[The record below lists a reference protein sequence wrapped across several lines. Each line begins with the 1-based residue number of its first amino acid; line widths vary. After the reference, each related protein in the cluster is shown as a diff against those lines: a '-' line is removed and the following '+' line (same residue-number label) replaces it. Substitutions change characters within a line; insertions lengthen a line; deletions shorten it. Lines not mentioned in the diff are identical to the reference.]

1 MMKKNLLLLVVS
13 LLAICPVTAQGYSDD
28 YYESVSDE
36 QPVNLVL
43 PGKGNIDVEK
53 LNGAIDLDMDVSQ
66 LSLYE
71 IRVLKAAMGA
81 RQGELIMTSELR
93 RLFDATSWYTEI
105 AEKRAGLYWDKEK
118 DDFAPAITT
127 PITYTPE
134 EQAFIKK
141 LDKAEKDLVAMN
153 LVTAGT
159 KNFPQKG
166 PNLANLTNPLQ
177 IMDMPKEL
185 ESKLAN
191 TGFAIVPDDKE
202 QLFHIYENNDYH
214 EFPSFV
220 TTDLYLQTYHIYFDY
235 MLRKMEE
242 GKMMGVMTAYT
253 KQLYTAMM
261 QKAKT
266 SKGNM
271 REAAQRSATYFA
283 IAHSLFTG
291 KQTLT
296 VPKKYAAMAKKEIAN
311 VKAATSAYSD
321 FLDYKEVKFA
331 YDIYRPRGHY
341 TRSAELG
348 RYFMGMMWL
357 QNAPFGSDKPHQL
370 RAALLIASEI
380 GSSAKLTKTYKSID
394 EPIAYLMGTPD
405 NLSMLQVYDI
415 MKEDGATLTK
425 LMTSASDLERV
436 KEKIEAKDEAQTRIR
451 PKFERSSHC
460 KINLMPQRYQ
470 PDGEVL
476 QEMVDYESKPTLRDV
491 PKGLDVLAALGV
503 NGAYRILTEELKED
517 MRWNKYTENMK
528 RMQARMGE
536 IDWASSVSNMW
547 MMTLKDLT
555 IKTPNMPYFM
565 HNRAWEKKN
574 LNTALA
580 SWAEL
585 KHDAIL
591 YAKQPMG
598 AECGDGGLP
607 APYVVGYVEPNVAYW
622 TKAIELLDA
631 TSLVLTKN
639 DMMTDEMESITTQMR
654 EQAQFLLTVSQKEL
668 DGTVLDKEEYDQ
680 IKIIGSKFE
689 YLTLQILGA
698 EIDSPWDLAVT
709 GADRYIAVVADV
721 YTANADN
728 NPSKSVLY
736 EAVGPAHSIYVVV
749 EIGGYL
755 YLTRGA
761 VFSYR
766 EFQEDIAAP
775 RKTDEQWQQE
785 LKSQPNKGIPN
796 WMKEVIV
803 PLDKPILDN
812 EHLFFSSGC

>member
-1 MMKKNLLLLVVS
+1 MMKKTCLFLMVS
-13 LLAICPVTAQGYSDD
+13 LLAVVGLWAQ
-28 YYESVSDE
+28 EE
-36 QPVNLVL
+36 QQPVNLVL
-43 PGKGNIDVEK
+43 PGNGNVDVEK
-53 LNGAIDLDMDVSQ
+53 LNGGIDLNMDVSR
-66 LSLYE
+66 LNLYE
-71 IRVLKAAMGA
+71 IRVLKAALGA

-93 RLFDATSWYTEI
+93 RLFDATSWYTEV

-118 DDFAPAITT
+118 DNFAPAITT
-127 PITYTPE
+127 PITFTAE
-134 EQAFIKK
+134 EQAFLKR
-141 LDKAEKDLVAMN
+141 LEQAEKQLVAQN
-153 LVTAGT
+153 LVTTGT
-159 KNFPQKG
+159 KTHPQRG
-166 PNLANLTNPLQ
+166 PNLANLANPLQ
-177 IMDMPKEL
+177 MTEMPSDL
-185 ESKLAN
+185 SAKLASN
-191 TGFAIVPDDKE
+191 GFAIVPDEKE

-220 TTDLYLQTYHIYFDY
+220 TTDLYLQTYHMYFDY

-242 GKMMGVMTAYT
+242 GKMLGVMTSYT

-261 QKAKT
+261 QKAAS
-266 SKGNM
+266 SKGNL

-283 IAHSLFTG
+283 IAHALFTG
-291 KQTLT
+291 KQSLT

-321 FLDYKEVKFA
+321 FLDYKQVKFI
-331 YDIYRPRGHY
+331 YDTYRPRGHY
-341 TRSAELG
+341 TRSNALK

-357 QNAPFGSDKPHQL
+357 QNAPFGSDKPDQL

-380 GSSAKLTKTYKSID
+380 GSSAKFTKTYKSID

-415 MKEDGATLTK
+415 MKEDGATIAK
-425 LMTSASDLERV
+425 LMTSTAHLDRV

-451 PKFERSSHC
+451 PKYERSSHC

-476 QEMVDYESKPTLRDV
+476 QEMVDYDNLPTKRDV
-491 PKGLDVLAALGV
+491 PKGLDVLAAMRA

-517 MRWNKYTENMK
+517 MKWDKYAENMS
-528 RMQARMGE
+528 RMQARMDE
-536 IDWASSVSNMW
+536 INWASSVANMW
-547 MMTLKDLT
+547 MLTLKELT
-555 IKTPNMPYFM
+555 TKDTKMPYFM
-565 HNRAWEKKN
+565 LNQAWEKKN

-598 AECGDGGLP
+598 AECGGGGLP
-607 APYVVGYVEPNVAYW
+607 EPYVVGYVEPNVAYW
-622 TKAIELLDA
+622 SKAIELLEA
-631 TSLVLTKN
+631 TSKVLTKN
-639 DMMTDEMESITTQMR
+639 NMMTPEMESITTQMR
-654 EQAQFLLTVSQKEL
+654 EQAQFLLGVSNKEL
-668 DGTVLDKEEYDQ
+668 AGTALTEEEYV
-680 IKIIGSKFE
+680 KIRKIGSEFE
-689 YLTLQILGA
+689 YLTLQIMDA
-698 EIDSPWDLAVT
+698 EPGSKWSVSVT
-709 GADRYIAVVADV
+709 GADRCIAVVADV

-728 NPSKSVLY
+728 NSSKSVLY

-785 LKSQPNKGIPN
+785 LKKQPNKGIPN

-803 PLDKPILDN
+803 PLDKPMLDN
-812 EHLFFSSGC
+812 EYLFYSTGC

>member
-1 MMKKNLLLLVVS
+1 MMKKIFLLLSVALLTMVS
-13 LLAICPVTAQGYSDD
+13 LWAQ
-28 YYESVSDE
+28 EE
-36 QPVNLVL
+36 QQPVNLVL
-43 PGKGNIDVEK
+43 PGNGNIDVEK
-53 LNGAIDLDMDVSQ
+53 LNGDINLNMDVSR
-66 LSLYE
+66 LNLYE
-71 IRVLKAAMGA
+71 IRVLKAAFGA
-81 RQGELIMTSELR
+81 RQGELIMQSELR

-105 AEKRAGLYWDKEK
+105 AEKRAGLYWDEASGEII
-118 DDFAPAITT
+118 DVALP

-141 LDKAEKDLVAMN
+141 LDQAEKDLIANN
-153 LVTAGT
+153 LMITGT
-159 KNFPQKG
+159 KSHPQKG
-166 PNLANLTNPLQ
+166 PNLANLANPMQ
-177 IMDMPKEL
+177 IKEMPKEL
-185 ESKLAN
+185 ENRLAN
-191 TGFAIVPDDKE
+191 NGFAIVPDEKE

-220 TTDLYLQTYHIYFDY
+220 TTDLYLQTYHMYFDY

-242 GKMMGVMTAYT
+242 GKMLGVMTDYC

-271 REAAQRSATYFA
+271 RAAAQRDAAYFA
-283 IAHSLFTG
+283 IAHTLFTG
-291 KQTLT
+291 KSSLT
-296 VPKKYAAMAKKEIAN
+296 VPQKYAAMAQKEIAN
-311 VKAATSAYSD
+311 VKAASSEYSD
-321 FLDYKEVKFA
+321 FLDYKEVKFI
-331 YDIYRPRGHY
+331 YNIYRPRGHY
-341 TRSAELG
+341 TRSDALQ

-357 QNAPFGSDKPHQL
+357 QNAPFGSDKPDQL
-370 RAALLIASEI
+370 RAALLIANEI
-380 GSSAKLTKTYKSID
+380 GSSAKFTKIYKSID
-394 EPIAYLMGTPD
+394 EPIAYLMGNPD

-415 MKEDGATLTK
+415 MKEDGATITK
-425 LMTSASDLERV
+425 YMTSAKDLDRV
-436 KEKIEAKDEAQTRIR
+436 KKKIEAKDEAQTRIR

-476 QEMVDYESKPTLRDV
+476 QEMVDYDNEPTLRDV
-491 PKGLDVLAALGV
+491 PKGLDVFAAMGA
-503 NGAYRILTEELKED
+503 NGAYRILTEELKENVK
-517 MRWNKYTENMK
+517 WNKYVENMN

-536 IDWASSVSNMW
+536 IDWSSSVSNMW
-547 MMTLKDLT
+547 MQTLKDLT
-555 IKTPNMPYFM
+555 VKDPKMPYFM
-565 HNRAWEKKN
+565 KNQPWEKKN

-598 AECGDGGLP
+598 AECGGGGLP
-607 APYVVGYVEPNVAYW
+607 EPYVVGYVEPNVAYW
-622 TKAIELLDA
+622 SKAIELLDA
-631 TSLVLTKN
+631 TSKVLTN
-639 DMMTDEMESITTQMR
+639 NNMMTDEMESITTQMR
-654 EQAQFLLTVSQKEL
+654 EQAQFLLNVSEKEL
-668 DGTVLDKEEYDQ
+668 AGTPLTEEEYA
-680 IKIIGSKFE
+680 KIEKIGSEFE
-689 YLTLQILGA
+689 YLTLQIMDA
-698 EIDSPWDLAVT
+698 EPGTRWDMGVT
-709 GADRYIAVVADV
+709 GADRNIAVVADV

-728 NPSKSVLY
+728 NPAKSVLY

-775 RKTDEQWQQE
+775 RKTDEEWQQE
-785 LKSQPNKGIPN
+785 LKAQPNKGIPD

-803 PLDKPILDN
+803 PIGKSLDN
-812 EHLFFSSGC
+812 EHLFYSSGC